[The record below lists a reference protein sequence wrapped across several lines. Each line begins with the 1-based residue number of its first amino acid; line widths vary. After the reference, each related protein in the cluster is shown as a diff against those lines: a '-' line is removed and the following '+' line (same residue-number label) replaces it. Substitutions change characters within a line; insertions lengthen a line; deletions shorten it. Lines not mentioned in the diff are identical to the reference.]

1 MSITFPGQGG
11 AGPFI
16 QKNCLIGRLWILS
29 ACLGSG
35 APRLPATSLGWGMG
49 GTGGRCR
56 GRSQI
61 LGMESGAAASPWLNP
76 IWIFFPAHLWA
87 HPRGKLAQEEE
98 GLVGKPQGLGTN
110 QAPSCPAGKNKR
122 ERGCSALTHRSTGP
136 LEELGCLPA
145 LGLSEINWQLPEVYK
160 NEPFLGRK
168 P

>member
-35 APRLPATSLGWGMG
+35 APSHVLGMG
-49 GTGGRCR
+49 NGGNWWKVQGEKPDFGYGKRS
-56 GRSQI
+56 RSQ
-61 LGMESGAAASPWLNP
+61 P
-76 IWIFFPAHLWA
+76 
-87 HPRGKLAQEEE
+87 LAQSHLDFLPCSPPCGELAREEE

-122 ERGCSALTHRSTGP
+122 ERGCSALTHRGTGA
-136 LEELGCLPA
+136 LEELGCFPA
-145 LGLSEINWQLPEVYK
+145 LGLGEINWQLPEVYK